1 MHPIELMSYHLSSQS
16 TIAREKFSGEAWI
29 KVLNLA
35 MSYGWQPMGTRL
47 TSVIEGYSFDVEEW
61 EEWDG
66 TYLSNDGQT
75 VLADD
80 ARALAAALEL
90 ALDDIP
96 DSPPEH
102 PRSVAKASESEV
114 LETLSPVERAVIE
127 AGLEDHL
134 SGLLEIHPFAYF
146 AGDEKLHLT
155 SFIKFC
161 RLGSFTILRI

>member
-1 MHPIELMSYHLSSQS
+1 MSYYLSSQS

-47 TSVIEGYSFDVEEW
+47 KSVIEGYSFDVEEW

-66 TYLSNDGQT
+66 TYLTNDGQT
-75 VLADD
+75 VIAED
-80 ARALAAALEL
+80 ALALAAALQR

-96 DSPPEH
+96 DFASEP
-102 PRSVAKASESEV
+102 PRSV
-114 LETLSPVERAVIE
+114 ETTRADELGEMLSPVERAVLE

-134 SGLLEIHPFAYF
+134 TGLVEIHPFAYF
-146 AGDEKLHLT
+146 AGDEKLHLV